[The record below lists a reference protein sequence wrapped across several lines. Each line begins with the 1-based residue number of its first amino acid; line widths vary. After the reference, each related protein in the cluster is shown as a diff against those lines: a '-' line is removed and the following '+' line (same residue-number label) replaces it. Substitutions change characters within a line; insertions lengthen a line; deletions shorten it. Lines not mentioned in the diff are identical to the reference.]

1 MSLFLFITLTRL
13 ISFHRDSKNNLF
25 WIGINVAS
33 LFFFFSEKVL
43 SENMKNGEKEALDIM
58 AFIFS
63 VLVAFS
69 IPANHI
75 I

>member
-1 MSLFLFITLTRL
+1 MAF
-13 ISFHRDSKNNLF
+13 
-25 WIGINVAS
+25 

-43 SENMKNGEKEALDIM
+43 SENMKNGENEGLDIM